1 MPVEI
6 TEDQYQELLDVMAEC
21 RPADIVRTFENIA
34 GIVVKPYT
42 GYQFFDV
49 ADNYLGDNG
58 PDSIMDILKNAGIEV
73 VHE

>member
-6 TEDQYQELLDVMAEC
+6 TEDQYQELLDVIAEC
-21 RPADIVRTFENIA
+21 RPEDIVRTFENIA

-49 ADNYLGDNG
+49 SDNYLGDNG
-58 PDSIMDILKNAGIEV
+58 SDSIMDILKNTGIEV

>member
-1 MPVEI
+1 MPVKI
-6 TEDQYQELLDVMAEC
+6 TEDQYQELLDVMTDL
-21 RPADIVRTFENIA
+21 RPAEIVRTFENIT

-73 VHE
+73 VNE